1 MRGERDDGM
10 GCSAA
15 VRSIL
20 LEQPGVFDAGA
31 DYRAGTGWVIFEP
44 NQVTAEELAQSL
56 SQYYPSK
63 VVEVQPYQE
72 E

>member
-1 MRGERDDGM
+1 M
-10 GCSAA
+10 
-15 VRSIL
+15 RSIL

-31 DYRAGTGWVIFEP
+31 DYQAGTGWVIFDP
-44 NQVTAEELAQSL
+44 NQVTAEELAQNL

-63 VVEVQPYQE
+63 IVEVQPYKE